1 MVEAYFCFFR
11 GPYCA
16 HGGHSWSRD
25 IFLSLCSTRFMDRL
39 LRSSFLSNLFAYLK
53 YRYFLQ
59 GIEFNEDI
67 SMYEDL
73 FSNGQRVFHGVLL
86 DDEGNLIKDNQ
97 EPENNCLEDFLLKQR
112 N

>member
-1 MVEAYFCFFR
+1 
-11 GPYCA
+11 
-16 HGGHSWSRD
+16 
-25 IFLSLCSTRFMDRL
+25 MDKL

-59 GIEFNEDI
+59 DIEFNEDI

-86 DDEGNLIKDNQ
+86 DDSGNLIKDDKEL
-97 EPENNCLEDFLLKQR
+97 EPDFFNDYLNNAR
-112 N
+112 H

>member
-1 MVEAYFCFFR
+1 
-11 GPYCA
+11 
-16 HGGHSWSRD
+16 
-25 IFLSLCSTRFMDRL
+25 MDKL

-59 GIEFNEDI
+59 DIEFNGDI
-67 SMYEDL
+67 TMYEDL

-97 EPENNCLEDFLLKQR
+97 EPEKTAWKTFYSNKEIKVR
-112 N
+112 I

>member
-1 MVEAYFCFFR
+1 
-11 GPYCA
+11 
-16 HGGHSWSRD
+16 
-25 IFLSLCSTRFMDRL
+25 MDKL

-59 GIEFNEDI
+59 SIDFYEDI

-73 FSNGQRVFHGVLL
+73 FSGGQRIFHGVIL
-86 DDEGNLIKDNQ
+86 DDAGNLIRDNQ
-97 EPENNCLEDFLLKQR
+97 EPVSNCLEDYLLKQR

>member
-1 MVEAYFCFFR
+1 
-11 GPYCA
+11 
-16 HGGHSWSRD
+16 
-25 IFLSLCSTRFMDRL
+25 MDRL

-59 GIEFNEDI
+59 DIEFNEDI

-86 DDEGNLIKDNQ
+86 ERTIKNLKITAWKTFYSSK
-97 EPENNCLEDFLLKQR
+97 EIEVRILKILWR
-112 N
+112 PV

>member
-1 MVEAYFCFFR
+1 
-11 GPYCA
+11 
-16 HGGHSWSRD
+16 
-25 IFLSLCSTRFMDRL
+25 MDKL

-59 GIEFNEDI
+59 NIDFNEDI

-73 FSNGQRVFHGVLL
+73 FSGGQRIFHKVIL
-86 DDEGNLIKDNQ
+86 DEAGNLIRANQ
-97 EPENNCLEDFLLKQR
+97 EPVSNCLEDYLLKQR

>member
-1 MVEAYFCFFR
+1 
-11 GPYCA
+11 
-16 HGGHSWSRD
+16 
-25 IFLSLCSTRFMDRL
+25 MDRL

-53 YRYFLQ
+53 YRYLLQ
-59 GIEFNEDI
+59 DIEFNEDI

-73 FSNGQRVFHGVLL
+73 FSSGQRVFHGVLL

-97 EPENNCLEDFLLKQR
+97 EPENNCLEDFLLNQR

>member
-1 MVEAYFCFFR
+1 
-11 GPYCA
+11 
-16 HGGHSWSRD
+16 
-25 IFLSLCSTRFMDRL
+25 MDRL
-39 LRSSFLSNLFAYLK
+39 LKSSFLSNLFAYLK

-86 DDEGNLIKDNQ
+86 DDEGSLIKDNQ

-112 N
+112 IINE

>member
-1 MVEAYFCFFR
+1 
-11 GPYCA
+11 
-16 HGGHSWSRD
+16 
-25 IFLSLCSTRFMDRL
+25 MDKL

-59 GIEFNEDI
+59 DIEFNEDI

-73 FSNGQRVFHGVLL
+73 FSCGQRIFHGVIL
-86 DDEGNLIKDNQ
+86 DDAGNLIRDNQ
-97 EPENNCLEDFLLKQR
+97 EPVSNYLEDYLLKQR

>member
-1 MVEAYFCFFR
+1 
-11 GPYCA
+11 
-16 HGGHSWSRD
+16 
-25 IFLSLCSTRFMDRL
+25 MDRL

-59 GIEFNEDI
+59 DIEFNEDI

-73 FSNGQRVFHGVLL
+73 FSNGQIVFHGVLL

>member
-1 MVEAYFCFFR
+1 
-11 GPYCA
+11 
-16 HGGHSWSRD
+16 
-25 IFLSLCSTRFMDRL
+25 MDRL
-39 LRSSFLSNLFAYLK
+39 LRSSFLNKLFTYLK

-59 GIEFNEDI
+59 DIDFNEDI

-86 DDEGNLIKDNQ
+86 DGEGNLIEDNQ
-97 EPENNCLEDFLLKQR
+97 EPENNCLDDFLLKQR

>member
-1 MVEAYFCFFR
+1 
-11 GPYCA
+11 
-16 HGGHSWSRD
+16 
-25 IFLSLCSTRFMDRL
+25 MDRL

-53 YRYFLQ
+53 YRYLLQ
-59 GIEFNEDI
+59 GIEFKEDI

-97 EPENNCLEDFLLKQR
+97 EPEKNCLEDFLLKQR

>member
-1 MVEAYFCFFR
+1 
-11 GPYCA
+11 
-16 HGGHSWSRD
+16 
-25 IFLSLCSTRFMDRL
+25 MDKL

-59 GIEFNEDI
+59 NIDFDEDI

-73 FSNGQRVFHGVLL
+73 FSGGQRIFHGVIL
-86 DDEGNLIKDNQ
+86 DDAGNLIRDNQ
-97 EPENNCLEDFLLKQR
+97 EPVSNCLEDYLLKQR

>member
-1 MVEAYFCFFR
+1 
-11 GPYCA
+11 
-16 HGGHSWSRD
+16 
-25 IFLSLCSTRFMDRL
+25 MDRL

-59 GIEFNEDI
+59 DIEFNEDI

-73 FSNGQRVFHGVLL
+73 FSKGQRFFHGVLL

-97 EPENNCLEDFLLKQR
+97 EPENNFLEDFLLKQR

>member
-1 MVEAYFCFFR
+1 
-11 GPYCA
+11 
-16 HGGHSWSRD
+16 
-25 IFLSLCSTRFMDRL
+25 MDRL

-53 YRYFLQ
+53 YRYLLQ
-59 GIEFNEDI
+59 DIEFNEDI

>member
-1 MVEAYFCFFR
+1 
-11 GPYCA
+11 
-16 HGGHSWSRD
+16 
-25 IFLSLCSTRFMDRL
+25 MDRL

-59 GIEFNEDI
+59 DIEFNEDI

-73 FSNGQRVFHGVLL
+73 FSNGQRDFHGVLL

-97 EPENNCLEDFLLKQR
+97 EPENKCLEDFLLKQR

>member
-1 MVEAYFCFFR
+1 
-11 GPYCA
+11 
-16 HGGHSWSRD
+16 
-25 IFLSLCSTRFMDRL
+25 MDKL

-53 YRYFLQ
+53 YRYSLQ

-86 DDEGNLIKDNQ
+86 DDSGNLIKDDK
-97 EPENNCLEDFLLKQR
+97 ELESDFLNDYLNKAR
-112 N
+112 H